1 MRWREF
7 LIPTTKETPKDAA
20 APSHVL
26 MLRAGLIRPVM
37 TGVYSYLPLGWRV
50 LRKVQS
56 VIREEMERAGAIELH
71 TAVLQPLAW
80 AEAASGVVDTRETPL
95 RLAGPAD
102 DWRSQSVLTVR
113 HEAAMTEIAKGYLK
127 SYKQLPAALYA
138 TGSAFCS
145 EDRPKGGLLCT
156 RELLT
161 AEVYSFHAERD
172 SLEAGYEKM
181 RDACARILR
190 RCGLAFVVCDG
201 EPGPRGSVA
210 VQAFMVLSEAGEEWV
225 AMADELRYAADAR
238 WARSDDPAPAPD
250 VPLEPLREVHTPGA
264 GRVADVCRMLGTRPA
279 QMIKTLIY
287 VGTEARTHEAT
298 EGAPAKLVVALVR
311 GDHEVNTYKLS
322 RLAGTALE
330 LADPETI
337 EQLTGAAVGFAGP
350 HGLADRVDKLILDPY
365 VAVMRNAASG
375 ANRTD
380 YHVTGINP
388 GRDFPLE
395 GDNVVVADIRNVL
408 EGDPSPTGG
417 GPLRIKPAIE
427 VGRVVKLGRKCSR
440 AMKATFLSE
449 EGKRRP
455 FVMGCYAIGL
465 GRIVAAAIEMHHD
478 DNGII
483 WPMSIAPFQ
492 VLVLA
497 LDPRDEQV
505 MKTASEIHD
514 KLDKAGIEVLLDDRD
529 ERAGFKFKDADLI
542 GIPLR
547 IIVGKKGLADGVVE
561 INHRRDAEKQPFAP
575 PTAIDHVVK
584 LAAAELARLS

>member
-20 APSHVL
+20 VASHVL

-56 VIREEMERAGAIELH
+56 VIREEMDRAGAVELH
-71 TAVLQPLAW
+71 TPALQPLAW
-80 AEAASGVVDTRETPL
+80 AEVASVAVDTREAPL

-102 DWRSQSVLTVR
+102 DWRLQSVLAAR

-127 SYKQLPAALYA
+127 SYKQLPATLYH
-138 TGSAFCS
+138 TGSAFCG
-145 EDRPKGGLLCT
+145 EDRPKDGLLCT
-156 RELLT
+156 RESLT

-172 SLEAGYEKM
+172 GLDGGYEKM
-181 RDACARILR
+181 RDACVRALR

-201 EPGPRGSVA
+201 EPGPRGSIA
-210 VQAFMVLSEAGEEWV
+210 VQALMVLSEAGEERV
-225 AMADELRYAADAR
+225 AMTDELRYAADAR

-250 VPLEPLREVHTPGA
+250 VALDPLREVHTPGA
-264 GRVADVCRMLGTRPA
+264 GRVADVCGVLGTRPA

-287 VGTEARTHEAT
+287 VGREVAQIQ
-298 EGAPAKLVVALVR
+298 PVVALVR
-311 GDHEVNTYKLS
+311 GDHEVNTHKLS

-330 LADPETI
+330 LADPATI

-350 HGLADRVDKLILDPY
+350 HGLADSVDKLIVDPY

-380 YHVTGINP
+380 YHVTGLNP

-395 GDNVVVADIRNVL
+395 GNRVVVADIRNVVD
-408 EGDPSPTGG
+408 GDPSPTGG
-417 GPLRIKPAIE
+417 GPLRIKPAIA
-427 VGRVVKLGRKCSR
+427 VARAVKLGTKCSR
-440 AMKATFLSE
+440 AMKATFLSKG
-449 EGKRRP
+449 GKRRP
-455 FVMGCYAIGL
+455 FVMGRYTINL
-465 GRIVAAAIEMHHD
+465 DRVVAAAIESHHD

-492 VLVLA
+492 ALVLA

-505 MKTASEIHD
+505 MQTAAEIHD
-514 KLDKAGIEVLLDDRD
+514 RLDAAGVEVLLDDRD

-547 IIVGKKGLADGVVE
+547 IIVGKRGLSNGVVE
-561 INHRRDAEKQPFAP
+561 INHRRDAEKRPFAP
-575 PTAIDHVVK
+575 PAAIDHVLK
-584 LAAAELARLS
+584 LAGAELARLS

>member
-7 LIPTTKETPKDAA
+7 LIPTSKETPKDAA
-20 APSHVL
+20 VPSHVL

-50 LRKVQS
+50 LRKVENI
-56 VIREEMERAGAIELH
+56 IREEMNRSGAIELH
-71 TAVLQPLAW
+71 TPALQPLAW
-80 AEAASGVVDTRETPL
+80 AEAASGVIDTRETLL
-95 RLAGPAD
+95 RLGGPAD
-102 DWRSQSVLTVR
+102 DWRSQSVLTAR

-127 SYKQLPAALYA
+127 SYKQLPAALYD

-145 EDRPKGGLLCT
+145 EDRPKGGLLRT
-156 RELLT
+156 RESLT

-172 SLEAGYEKM
+172 SLDAGYEKM

-201 EPGPRGSVA
+201 EPGPRGGVA
-210 VQAFMVLSEAGEEWV
+210 VQAFMVLSEAGEERV
-225 AMADELRYAADAR
+225 AMTDEVRYAADVR

-250 VPLEPLREVHTPGA
+250 VPLELLREVHTPGA

-279 QMIKTLIY
+279 QMIKTLVY
-287 VGTEARTHEAT
+287 VGTER
-298 EGAPAKLVVALVR
+298 APAELVVALVR
-311 GDHEVNTYKLS
+311 GDHEVNTYKLN
-322 RLAGTALE
+322 RVAGTTLE

-337 EQLTGAAVGFAGP
+337 EELTGAAVGFAGP

-365 VAVMRNAASG
+365 VAVMRNGASG

-380 YHVTGINP
+380 YHVTGLNP

-395 GDNVVVADIRNVL
+395 GDNVVVADVRNVV

-417 GPLRIKPAIE
+417 GPLCIKPAIE
-427 VGRVVKLGRKCSR
+427 VGRVVKLGTKCSR
-440 AMKATFLSE
+440 AMKATFLSK

-455 FVMGCYAIGL
+455 FVMGRYAIGL

-483 WPMSIAPFQ
+483 WPMSIAPFHA
-492 VLVLA
+492 LVLA

-505 MKTASEIHD
+505 MQTATEIHD
-514 KLDKAGIEVLLDDRD
+514 RLDAAGVEVLLDDRD

-547 IIVGKKGLADGVVE
+547 IIVGKKGLSNGVVE

-575 PTAIDHVVK
+575 PTAIEHVVK